1 MEASVDLPQLA
12 RNERFRLQDAG
23 ESQQPRG
30 RDGQGSGQPRNKYA
44 DLPLV
49 ETGLAPSPDSG
60 KSLYGDAAW
69 GLQLARSPIVAP
81 TNSANS
87 RTSSSVVSNEHIHRT
102 TDSSSLH
109 T

>member
-30 RDGQGSGQPRNKYA
+30 RDGQGSGQPRNRYA
-44 DLPLV
+44 DLPSP
-49 ETGLAPSPDSG
+49 ETRQAASLRDSDG
-60 KSLYGDAAW
+60 PLSRTW
-69 GLQLARSPIVAP
+69 GLQLARSPITAP